1 MPPFGTAAVLH
12 SISQPRLMQRRALVG
27 SRSLT
32 RRSGDVGRHRESAD
46 QWVLSG
52 CKKIDCG
59 TVTACPPCRCQD
71 GLPESTLQAA
81 CNALQSASLLVIVND
96 DEVVVVVVA
105 VAVE

>member
-1 MPPFGTAAVLH
+1 MPLELRNFTFNLSTKVNAE
-12 SISQPRLMQRRALVG
+12 
-27 SRSLT
+27 T
-32 RRSGDVGRHRESAD
+32 RSGGEQKFDEAQWRCWQTSRICGPVGVEWL
-46 QWVLSG
+46 Q
-52 CKKIDCG
+52 KIDCG
-59 TVTACPPCRCQD
+59 TVTACPSCRCQD